1 MMQAGGLPHVLA
13 APATDPTLSDF
24 NQLIWWMVLLKVAI
38 VFLFLLLTTMFM
50 IWAER
55 RVIGRM
61 QNRPGPNRAGP
72 FGLLQPIA
80 DALKLPLK
88 EDIIPP
94 GADKLVFI
102 AAPVISGAIAFIS
115 FSVIPWG
122 PEVSIFHH
130 HTPLQ
135 LADLPVAVLLILA
148 MSSIGVYGIVL
159 AGWSSG
165 SPYSLLGALRSAA
178 QVISYEIAMG
188 LAFVAVFLY
197 AGSLSTTA
205 IVNAQQ
211 HEWYA
216 WLLPVSFVI
225 YLVTMVGETNRLPF
239 DLPEGEGELVAGY
252 HTEYSSMKF
261 AMFYLAEYINMITVS
276 ALATT
281 LFLGGWRAPWPLSLW
296 SGANS
301 GWWPLL
307 WFLIKV
313 FILLFCYIWLR
324 GTLPRVRYDQL
335 MAIGWKVLIPVS
347 IVWIL
352 LIATVRAWRLDTHST
367 APYVVFGFVIV
378 LILVL
383 VWMWDSAAQQRAARY
398 AAAETADVA
407 RPAGRRARTGIPG
420 AADGPAALPRRRSR
434 GSLDRYQRKP
444 PAGRSQVLDFLN
456 PIKGFGVTFQRDV
469 QEGRDRLVPG
479 GKAADRAAVP
489 RSPPAQPVA
498 GRAGEMH
505 RLRAVRLGLPGGR
518 HLRRGPG
525 QHRGGQVLPRRAVR
539 GRLPDQLPAL
549 HPVRHVHRGL
559 PDPRADHDQRV
570 RDRRRQPGKPDLDEG
585 AAARAAAAGH
595 GGAAASDA
603 PGRRREGLLPP
614 RRGRPDVGPRAP
626 GMAGPGGPS
635 GPPVS
640 ATSPD
645 ASLAWAPP
653 EVREA
658 GGG

>member
-1 MMQAGGLPHVLA
+1 MMHHGTLLHALA
-13 APATDPTLSDF
+13 APSPAPTLSDF
-24 NQLIWWMVLLKVAI
+24 NQLIWWLVLLKVGI
-38 VFLFLLLTTMFM
+38 VFVFLLLTTMLM

-88 EDIIPP
+88 EDIIPA

-102 AAPVISGAIAFIS
+102 IAPVLSATMAFVSFAI
-115 FSVIPWG
+115 IPWG

-135 LADLPVAVLLILA
+135 VADLPVAVLLVLA

-159 AGWSSG
+159 AGWASG

-225 YLVTMVGETNRLPF
+225 YLFTMVGETNRLPF

-261 AMFYLAEYINMITVS
+261 AMFYLAEYINMTTVS
-276 ALATT
+276 GLATT

-301 GWWPLL
+301 GWWPVL

-313 FILLFCYIWLR
+313 FILLFGYIWLR
-324 GTLPRVRYDQL
+324 GSLPRIRYDQL

-352 LIATVRAWRLDTHST
+352 LIATVRAWRLDSHST

-378 LILVL
+378 LIVILY
-383 VWMWDSAAQQRAARY
+383 WSWENAAQQRAMRY
-398 AAAETADVA
+398 EAPEAD
-407 RPAGRRARTGIPG
+407 
-420 AADGPAALPRRRSR
+420 
-434 GSLDRYQRKP
+434 
-444 PAGRSQVLDFLN
+444 
-456 PIKGFGVTFQRDV
+456 
-469 QEGRDRLVPG
+469 
-479 GKAADRAAVP
+479 
-489 RSPPAQPVA
+489 
-498 GRAGEMH
+498 
-505 RLRAVRLGLPGGR
+505 
-518 HLRRGPG
+518 
-525 QHRGGQVLPRRAVR
+525 
-539 GRLPDQLPAL
+539 PDS
-549 HPVRHVHRGL
+549 
-559 PDPRADHDQRV
+559 
-570 RDRRRQPGKPDLDEG
+570 PDLTAEG
-585 AAARAAAAGH
+585 AAASAFPVPPLDLPHYHGVGLDDGVGIEAG
-595 GGAAASDA
+595 
-603 PGRRREGLLPP
+603 
-614 RRGRPDVGPRAP
+614 
-626 GMAGPGGPS
+626 AGPS
-635 GPPVS
+635 D
-640 ATSPD
+640 TSRK
-645 ASLAWAPP
+645 
-653 EVREA
+653 EVTGA
-658 GGG
+658 

>member
-1 MMQAGGLPHVLA
+1 MTEAGVLRHVLA

-24 NQLIWWMVLLKVAI
+24 NQLIWWMVLLKVAM
-38 VFLFLLLTTMFM
+38 VFVFLLLTTIFM

-88 EDIIPP
+88 EDIIPRT
-94 GADKLVFI
+94 ADKLLFI
-102 AAPVISGAIAFIS
+102 AAPVISGTIAFIG
-115 FSVIPWG
+115 FAVIPWG

-148 MSSIGVYGIVL
+148 MSSVGVYGIVL
-159 AGWSSG
+159 AGWASG

-205 IVNAQQ
+205 IVTAQQ
-211 HEWYA
+211 HRWYA
-216 WLLPVSFVI
+216 WLLPVSFVV

-261 AMFYLAEYINMITVS
+261 AMFYLGEYVNMTTVA

-281 LFLGGWRAPWPLSLW
+281 LFLGGWLAPWPLSLW
-296 SGANS
+296 AGANA

-313 FILLFCYIWLR
+313 YIFLFCYIWLR

-352 LIATVRAWRLDTHST
+352 LIATVRAWRLDTSNSI
-367 APYVVFGFVIV
+367 PYVIGGVTLLIIIV
-378 LILVL
+378 LA
-383 VWMWDSAAQQRAARY
+383 WMWDSSAQQRAARF
-398 AAAETADVA
+398 AAAESASA
-407 RPAGRRARTGIPG
+407 SEAGRDVPFGTGTFPVPPLDLPHYHGVGIDDQTSTREVTG
-420 AADGPAALPRRRSR
+420 A
-434 GSLDRYQRKP
+434 
-444 PAGRSQVLDFLN
+444 
-456 PIKGFGVTFQRDV
+456 
-469 QEGRDRLVPG
+469 
-479 GKAADRAAVP
+479 
-489 RSPPAQPVA
+489 
-498 GRAGEMH
+498 
-505 RLRAVRLGLPGGR
+505 
-518 HLRRGPG
+518 
-525 QHRGGQVLPRRAVR
+525 
-539 GRLPDQLPAL
+539 
-549 HPVRHVHRGL
+549 
-559 PDPRADHDQRV
+559 
-570 RDRRRQPGKPDLDEG
+570 
-585 AAARAAAAGH
+585 
-595 GGAAASDA
+595 
-603 PGRRREGLLPP
+603 
-614 RRGRPDVGPRAP
+614 
-626 GMAGPGGPS
+626 
-635 GPPVS
+635 
-640 ATSPD
+640 
-645 ASLAWAPP
+645 
-653 EVREA
+653 
-658 GGG
+658 